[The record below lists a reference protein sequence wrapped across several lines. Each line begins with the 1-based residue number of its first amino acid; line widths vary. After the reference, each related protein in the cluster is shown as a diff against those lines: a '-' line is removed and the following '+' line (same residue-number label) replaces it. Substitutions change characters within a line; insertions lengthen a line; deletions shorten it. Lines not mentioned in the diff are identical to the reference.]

1 MKRNSIILFSLLLT
15 FTAACSDDAKDNNII
30 TPVEDMGKTDVV
42 VDPTFKDSDS
52 VAGLPQA
59 AREALCAVIIDEVG
73 NPGDTISCT
82 PDIILPSATGCSE
95 TVKKYPAC
103 ATVKD
108 VKTCLEK
115 QLSCNAS
122 LADDEN
128 CKFLEFDSCGIDP
141 TKNLT
146 DIAQGDKDLL
156 CSQLLE
162 AAGGTGKTIECED
175 GLPLTVPS
183 QKQCVA
189 QLNEGKDCAT
199 VELFQECYDAIYTC
213 GTPNRE
219 KCWFLIGGDSQCV
232 PPYEGPDRRPTGFFS
247 FPPVPVSCDSPG
259 TLQRIPFAFSSSDA
273 VPIVSGDRVSS
284 RPVIPNVSI
293 DAQTIS
299 VTQPR
304 VVEVSENPCVSAADC
319 SAGFKCATAGDGK
332 FCSRQTGVEFVPGS
346 VKLDYDPGVLEEKKQ
361 LVGVLVENT
370 SLLAGRLPTS
380 TGGKFGED
388 GLKDLTTQLGRA
400 TDPGLIRT
408 GALKSFFNNLA
419 SVADAKN
426 TLTTLWY
433 FAGDVPARARP
444 MINENDLQDH
454 FTSDLSVG
462 SALIDALPTPI
473 PRPGNLY
480 QSILSMYEKD
490 FALEK
495 YNDYEKFLFVFT
507 DGPNEVYDP
516 VYNYDKVLE
525 DSRILG
531 VHVFIVH
538 LDTPIDPT
546 LMRDLPE
553 YYLGNRACQDDANC
567 GATACGGDANC
578 QNHESCRPVR
588 VYGKNMGD
596 PVTNSAQQFCTPTYN
611 PEGQLGPVDEFADL
625 ACRTNGNYIYLSDVA
640 SLATY
645 WQNLPTTINGQF
657 SIQAEFSALGEP
669 FLDAPYYRF
678 SSILVGGLGN
688 SALSHRL
695 LAKEGFRPDNRPLL
709 RIGK

>member
-1 MKRNSIILFSLLLT
+1 MKRNSIILFSFLLSL
-15 FTAACSDDAKDNNII
+15 TAACSDDGNNNNI
-30 TPVEDMGKTDVV
+30 TPQPDAGKSDVNT
-42 VDPTFKDSDS
+42 DPTYKDSDS
-52 VAGLPQA
+52 VAGLPRA
-59 AREALCAVIIDEVG
+59 AQEALCAVIVDEVG

-82 PDIILPSATGCSE
+82 PDIILPSAAACAE
-95 TVKKYPAC
+95 TISDYPAC

-115 QLSCNAS
+115 QLACNAT
-122 LADDEN
+122 LAEDEN
-128 CKFLEFDSCGIDP
+128 CKFLEFDSCGVDP
-141 TKNLT
+141 AQNLA
-146 DIAQGDKDLL
+146 DIPQGDKELL
-156 CSQLLE
+156 CGELIKS
-162 AAGGTGKTIECED
+162 AGGTGETVECDD

-199 VELFQECYDAIYTC
+199 VEVFQECYDAIYSC

-219 KCWFLIGGDSQCV
+219 KCWFLIGGDTQCV
-232 PPYEGPDRRPTGFFS
+232 PPYEGPNRRPTGFFS

-273 VPIVSGDRVSS
+273 VPIVSGDRVSA
-284 RPVIPNVSI
+284 RPVVPNVSI
-293 DAQTIS
+293 DSQTIS

-304 VVEVSENPCVSAADC
+304 VVEVTETPCVSTADC

-332 FCSRQTGVEFVPGS
+332 FCARQTGVEFVPGT
-346 VKLDYDPGVLEEKKQ
+346 VKLDYDAGVLAEKKQ

-380 TGGKFGED
+380 SGSLYGETGE
-388 GLKDLTTQLGRA
+388 KDLLTEIGRA
-400 TDPGLIRT
+400 TDPTDSRV

-419 SVADAKN
+419 SVADATN

-444 MINENDLQDH
+444 LINENDLQDH

-462 SALIDALPTPI
+462 AGLIDALPSPI

-490 FALEK
+490 FSLPK
-495 YNDYEKFLFVFT
+495 YNDYEKFLFIFT

-516 VYNYDKVLE
+516 VNNYDKVLE

-531 VHVFIVH
+531 VHIFIVH
-538 LDTPIDPT
+538 LDSVIDPT

-553 YYLGNRACQDDANC
+553 YYLGNQACQDDANC
-567 GATACGGDANC
+567 GASACGGDANC
-578 QNHESCRPVR
+578 QNHESCRAAR
-588 VYGKNMGD
+588 VYGENQGD
-596 PVTNSAQQFCTPTYN
+596 VVTNSAQQFCMPTYN
-611 PEGQLGPVDEFADL
+611 TEGQLGPVDEYADL
-625 ACRTNGNYIYLSDVA
+625 ACRTNGNYIYLTDVA
-640 SLATY
+640 ALATY
-645 WQNLPTTINGQF
+645 WQNLPSTVNGQF

-669 FLDAPYYRF
+669 VLDAPYYRF
-678 SSILVGGLGN
+678 SSILIGGLGN
-688 SALSHRL
+688 SALPHRL

-709 RIGK
+709 RVGK